1 MDAIKVWFAE
11 AKLYILLALLAAF
24 AVAYWWHGHAEY
36 DKGAAAGQAQVTALT
51 AKYAQASQDAADA
64 ARAMQRMY
72 DATALAEAQARAQ
85 ASAQQVAALTAAKTA
100 AEQSTAKYQKALND
114 ERKHDPTIDAWL
126 RTVPPDGVRNPA
138 GSR

>member
-1 MDAIKVWFAE
+1 MDAIKVWLAE

-24 AVAYWWHGHAEY
+24 AVAYWWHGHTEY
-36 DKGAAAGQAQVTALT
+36 AKGAAAGQAQVTALT
-51 AKYAQASQDAADA
+51 TKYAQASQDAADA
-64 ARAMQRMY
+64 ARAMQQMY

-100 AEQSTAKYQKALND
+100 AETSAARYQKALND
-114 ERKHDPTIDAWL
+114 ERRHDPATATWL
-126 RTVPPDGVRNPA
+126 DTRVPVGVRNPA